1 MTGAE
6 LVGDGDVVAVV
17 DDDGAVGIDFDE
29 QLGVR
34 VVDAVVE
41 FSEDA
46 LAALAAVDDV
56 VVDLL

>member
-6 LVGDGDVVAVV
+6 LVEDDDVVAVVV

-29 QLGVR
+29 QLGVT
-34 VVDAVVE
+34 VVDAVFE
-41 FSEDA
+41 FA
-46 LAALAAVDDV
+46 QAAHAGVDDV

>member
-6 LVGDGDVVAVV
+6 LVGDDDVVAVDV

-41 FSEDA
+41 FAEDA
-46 LAALAAVDDV
+46 HSAVDDV